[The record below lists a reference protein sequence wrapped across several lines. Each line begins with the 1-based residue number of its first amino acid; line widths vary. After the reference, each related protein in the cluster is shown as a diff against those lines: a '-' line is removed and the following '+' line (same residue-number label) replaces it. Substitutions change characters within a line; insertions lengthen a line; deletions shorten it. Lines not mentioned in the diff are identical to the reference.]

1 MSRDRLDDVP
11 HGEGACA
18 EHGPDGLPV
27 SLEVSPGQEGPGGIV
42 GHRAQHGAHILT
54 ADLGL
59 VQSHPQVTANI
70 SALLDWNKF
79 ITSGI
84 FQPEGFTSRD
94 LYDWEIQYILF
105 W

>member
-42 GHRAQHGAHILT
+42 RYRA
-54 ADLGL
+54 
-59 VQSHPQVTANI
+59 
-70 SALLDWNKF
+70 
-79 ITSGI
+79 
-84 FQPEGFTSRD
+84 
-94 LYDWEIQYILF
+94 
-105 W
+105 